1 MTETSGQNEVV
12 AASAGN
18 PRPASRRCLGVLRPL
33 LLLLLGAPSTA
44 LANDASFG
52 GEGADLA
59 PIRET
64 RVRMASEDIVIA
76 QPAPGADRWEVTATY
91 RFENPTDEAV
101 ELTMGF
107 PERHCAP
114 DDDCGFDNR
123 FTDLRTTVRG
133 EPVAQ
138 RVAETDPDGEWVPD
152 LGRVYLFDVRFAP
165 GEAVEVVHRYRM
177 GQSGSVD
184 GGREVL
190 YVTRTGALW
199 AGTIG
204 RARFTIRTYERPWRL
219 SFPTEY
225 RLARYVEAVHR
236 GHGRTEIVF
245 EQRAWT
251 PQRDL
256 HVYLGHPFNG
266 LETFAGDLDC
276 PPPGG
281 DAERTREAVARIDP
295 EDLAACRN
303 AVFAAHGRPFSS
315 AALRRFY
322 YRPPR
327 TVPNPLGYPDLEF
340 GGDWT
345 MIHFAPNPRWSPRL
359 LTDAERRYVR
369 AIRARE

>member
-1 MTETSGQNEVV
+1 MRTLALLCVV
-12 AASAGN
+12 LVA
-18 PRPASRRCLGVLRPL
+18 PAP
-33 LLLLLGAPSTA
+33 
-44 LANDASFG
+44 ANDASFG

-59 PIRET
+59 PLRET

-76 QPAPGADRWEVTATY
+76 QPAPGADRWDVTATY
-91 RFENPTDEAV
+91 RFENPTGEAV
-101 ELTMGF
+101 ALTMGF
-107 PERHCAP
+107 PERHCGP

-123 FTDLRTTVRG
+123 FTNLRTTVRG
-133 EPVAQ
+133 ERVAQ
-138 RVAETDPDGEWVPD
+138 RVAEADPEAAWVPD

-165 GEAVEVVHRYRM
+165 GETVEIVHRYRM

-199 AGTIG
+199 AGPIG

-225 RLARYVEAVHR
+225 RLERYVEAVHR

-245 EQRAWT
+245 EQTAWT

-256 HVYLGHPFNG
+256 HVFLGHAFNG
-266 LETFAGDLDC
+266 LETFGDLDC
-276 PPPGG
+276 PAPGG
-281 DAERTREAVARIDP
+281 DEERTRERVARID
-295 EDLAACRN
+295 EDDLAACRN
-303 AVFAAHGRPFSS
+303 AVFAAHGRPFAS
-315 AALRRFY
+315 AALRRFF
-322 YRPPR
+322 YRSPR
-327 TVPNPLGYPDLEF
+327 TVPNAFGYPELEF

-345 MIHFAPNPRWSPRL
+345 LIHFAPNPSWSPRL
-359 LTDAERRYVR
+359 LTEAERRYVR